1 MDENK
6 KEVLRQKAELLLGV
20 LKTKKSLKEGKETCN
35 ALKKSTS
42 ISKMALLIDST
53 ELKNETI
60 KYLLEAVEI
69 QNQSLNACYE
79 IIDQAS
85 ELLAELSSNMLD
97 MGLME

>member
-20 LKTKKSLKEGKETCN
+20 LKTKKSLKEGEETCN
-35 ALKKSTS
+35 ALKKSTVMFE
-42 ISKMALLIDST
+42 MALLIDST

-60 KYLLEAVEI
+60 KYLLEIIEI
-69 QNQSLNACYE
+69 QNQSLNDCFE